1 MKIYEILLGIIML
14 GMTQLSHRVL
24 LLHRSYNRT
33 DRMPGAWNVIGTNTI
48 LEDRT

>member
-33 DRMPGAWNVIGTNTI
+33 DRMPGAWTVIGTNTI
-48 LEDRT
+48 LEERT